1 MKQIAYLLFLLF
13 LPLSSCSDHDE
24 SLQDLSLDASYVYLQ
39 PGGQK
44 TVAITGG
51 NGGYKLSGGFSDVVG
66 VELQDNLIIITGIAY
81 GSAVVSL
88 NDGAGRSAEV
98 VVRVTHEDE
107 ESGSYFHWEETIAL
121 EQSNGW
127 AFTRFTDSI
136 SITNSAEK
144 GQYVLSWNG
153 DISTGYKL
161 DALIRIVRLGEL
173 VRTVYPTSLYVSDDD
188 PERTVVLFADGDSAG
203 EVVLAK

>member
-1 MKQIAYLLFLLF
+1 MKQIAQLLFLLF

-24 SLQDLSLDASYVYLQ
+24 PLQDLSLDASYVYLQ

-44 TVAITGG
+44 TVVITGG

-88 NDGAGRSAEV
+88 NDGPGRSAEV
-98 VVRVTHEDE
+98 MVRVTHEDE
-107 ESGSYFHWEETIAL
+107 EYGSYFHWEETIAL
-121 EQSNGW
+121 EQSNCW

-153 DISTGYKL
+153 DMSTGYKL
-161 DALIRIVRLGEL
+161 DALIRIVRSGEL
-173 VRTVYPTSLYVSDDD
+173 VRTVYPVSLYVSDDD
-188 PERTVVLFADGDSAG
+188 PERIVVLFADGDSAG
-203 EVVLAK
+203 EVVIAK